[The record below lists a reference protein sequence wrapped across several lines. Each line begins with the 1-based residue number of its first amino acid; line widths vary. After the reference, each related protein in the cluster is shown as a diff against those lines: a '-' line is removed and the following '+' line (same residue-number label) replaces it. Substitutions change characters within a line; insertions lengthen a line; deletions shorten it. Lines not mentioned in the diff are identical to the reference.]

1 MDVKILLVTF
11 LGIFKPSILNTDV
24 IYFKQVAR
32 FQNAKTFLLASSILT
47 LKARQSLSKDEFWIS
62 SSRTPC
68 CQPDYFHFFYFC
80 SLWIFTPSLN
90 YFLQLQCIFTNKTKK
105 FLTTKGKTS
114 KHTEYNA
121 GWVCLSG
128 IQYLVSFSL
137 SWNIKKYLALIFF
150 TPFELMDR
158 ILFAPKQPVNFS
170 THQTYFPTNSDPSSF
185 YF

>member
-11 LGIFKPSILNTDV
+11 LGILKPSILNTDV

-114 KHTEYNA
+114 KHTEYSA
-121 GWVCLSG
+121 VCVFVWHPEPCFILTVLK
-128 IQYLVSFSL
+128 YN
-137 SWNIKKYLALIFF
+137 NIASINLLYAFYAY
-150 TPFELMDR
+150 R
-158 ILFAPKQPVNFS
+158 QNFVC
-170 THQTYFPTNSDPSSF
+170 T
-185 YF
+185 